1 MIACM
6 GSPVRW
12 ERRDG
17 PPCISARNTLRYEK
31 EKPNSLTEYQAMAEQ
46 QSQQEQPGNV
56 TFNYSLDK
64 ARVVYGL
71 VEKPADMSDQEW
83 AIVSDE
89 GFRKYL
95 AAW

>member
-1 MIACM
+1 
-6 GSPVRW
+6 
-12 ERRDG
+12 
-17 PPCISARNTLRYEK
+17 
-31 EKPNSLTEYQAMAEQ
+31 MAEQ
-46 QSQQEQPGNV
+46 QSQQQPGTV

-89 GFRKYL
+89 GFRRYL
-95 AAW
+95 ATQLGIQYFSRQDMMNRGR